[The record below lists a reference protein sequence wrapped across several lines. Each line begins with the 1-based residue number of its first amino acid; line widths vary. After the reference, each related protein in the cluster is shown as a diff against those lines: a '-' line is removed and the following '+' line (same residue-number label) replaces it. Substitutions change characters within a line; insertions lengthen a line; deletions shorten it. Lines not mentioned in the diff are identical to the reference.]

1 MRVLITGGGGFI
13 GSHAVV
19 ETLEAG
25 HEVVVVDDCSNV
37 APPREGA
44 RFPYSLER
52 AAQIVGAKNATRL
65 SFHLGCV
72 TDEKLMIQIM
82 AGCDV
87 VMHFA
92 GLKAVGES
100 SVKPLEYYRVNVGG
114 TINLL
119 KCMKVVNCKKIIFS
133 SSATV
138 YKPARTVED
147 LPFVEGMPTGEC
159 SCPYARSKLFVEE
172 IMADACVADEELR
185 AVSLRYFNP
194 VGAHPSGLIGEDP
207 QGIPNNL
214 MPYVAQV
221 AVGRRPHLNVFGRDY
236 DTIDGTGVRDYIHVV
251 DLAKGHL
258 AAFKALAARR
268 GFQTFNLGTG
278 GGTSV
283 LEMVA
288 AFRSA
293 SKRPIET
300 KECPRRAGD
309 VAWMWCCPEKA
320 KNELDWVATSSIEKM
335 CIDLWRFQQANP
347 LCYSD
352 NNNME

>member
-19 ETLEAG
+19 ETLQAG

-37 APPREGA
+37 APPAPGKQY
-44 RFPYSLER
+44 PPSLER
-52 AAQIVGAKNATRL
+52 VAEIVGDKCAQQL
-65 SFHLGCV
+65 SFHMGCV
-72 TDEKLMIQIM
+72 TDERLITRIM
-82 AGCDV
+82 DGVDV

-100 SVKPLEYYRVNVGG
+100 TVKPLEYYRVNVGG
-114 TINLL
+114 TVNLL
-119 KCMKVVNCKKIIFS
+119 KCMQAAGCAKIIFS

-138 YKPARTVED
+138 YKPVRRVEE
-147 LPFVEGMPTGEC
+147 LPFIEGQPTGEC

-172 IMADACVADEELR
+172 ILADACVANDALC
-185 AVSLRYFNP
+185 AIALRYFNP

-221 AVGRRPHLNVFGRDY
+221 AIGRRPHLNVFGQDY

-258 AAFKALAARR
+258 AAFKALEAQA

-278 GGTSV
+278 TGTSV
-283 LEMVA
+283 LEMVT
-288 AFRSA
+288 AFRQA
-293 SKRPIET
+293 SGAPILT
-300 KECPRRAGD
+300 SNCPRRAGD
-309 VAWMWCCPEKA
+309 VAWMWCCPKKA
-320 KNELDWVATSSIEKM
+320 KQELDWEATSSIEKM
-335 CIDLWRFQQANP
+335 CGDLWRFQQANP
-347 LCYSD
+347 HGYSD
-352 NNNME
+352 NNNV